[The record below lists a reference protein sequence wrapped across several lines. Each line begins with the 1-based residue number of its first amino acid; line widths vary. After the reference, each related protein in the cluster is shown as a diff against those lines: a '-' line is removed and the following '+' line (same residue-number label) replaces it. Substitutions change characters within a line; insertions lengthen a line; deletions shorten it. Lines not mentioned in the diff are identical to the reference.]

1 MPRLIADG
9 KVVDDRWVHVADGE
23 PLPASGDAIVSLKRW
38 RAERD
43 ALTSRKGGIGVRL
56 AGGDALDAIAPDLPR
71 LAVIALEFP
80 SFKDGRA
87 FSLARLLR
95 ERHGYKGQLRAVGD
109 VLRDQIAFMR
119 RCGIDAF
126 ELRAD
131 RSAEDALAAFGEFT
145 VAYQA
150 AADEKRPLFRRV
162 HRAGPN

>member
-9 KVVDDRWVHVADGE
+9 KVVDDHWVHVADGE
-23 PLPASGDAIVSLKRW
+23 PPPASGDVIVSLRRW
-38 RAERD
+38 QAERD
-43 ALTSRKGGIGVRL
+43 ALLTRKDGIGVQL
-56 AGGDALDAIAPDLPR
+56 TGSDALDAIVPDLPW
-71 LAVIALEFP
+71 LAVIALEFS

-131 RSAEDALAAFGEFT
+131 RSAEDALAALGEFT
-145 VAYQA
+145 VSYQA

>member
-9 KVVDDRWVHVADGE
+9 RVSEDGWLSLADDA
-23 PLPASGDAIVSLKRW
+23 PAPASGDVIVSLKRW
-38 RAERD
+38 LVERD
-43 ALTSRKGGIGVRL
+43 ALLARDGGVGVRL
-56 AGGDALDAIAPDLPR
+56 TGGDPLDAIVPDLPR
-71 LAVIALEFP
+71 FAVIALEFP
-80 SFKDGRA
+80 SFKDGRS

-95 ERHGYKGQLRAVGD
+95 QRHGYTGQLRAVGD

-150 AADEKRPLFRRV
+150 AADEERPLFRRV
-162 HRAGPN
+162 SRAGPN